1 MAAHGGRGMRSNL
14 GATSLRRRARPGNP
28 MRSFDALP
36 APLRRWIAQ
45 ARMPWSPTSCLRIW
59 RKAQARGESVEQILA
74 RLDRAE
80 ERTLAKHQA
89 AAFGP
94 ASARRSSAATPQT
107 ALH

>member
-1 MAAHGGRGMRSNL
+1 MSSNL
-14 GATSLRRRARPGNP
+14 GRTSLRRRARPGNP

-45 ARMPWSPTSCLRIW
+45 ARLPWSASSCLRIW
-59 RKAQARGESVEQILA
+59 HKALARGESVEQILA

-80 ERTLAKHQA
+80 ERTLAKHQP
-89 AAFGP
+89 AAFTP
-94 ASARRSSAATPQT
+94 APARPGRSTTPS